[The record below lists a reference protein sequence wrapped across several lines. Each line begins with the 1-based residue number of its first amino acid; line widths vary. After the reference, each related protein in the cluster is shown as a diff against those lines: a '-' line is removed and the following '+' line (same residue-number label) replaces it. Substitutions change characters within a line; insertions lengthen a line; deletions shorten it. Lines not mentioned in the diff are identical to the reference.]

1 MHHIHRFVH
10 GTVPVVALFQQA
22 AILQLIHRPKNGSEQ
37 EGYRHRLI
45 LGDPRIGI
53 GECNTH
59 QALCILRID
68 GVRMLEHMAGIGK
81 EHRKQ
86 PITLQHFKTRLAITA
101 HKQLLRLIK
110 KTRGGYG
117 TQIVAAIGNRRFRR
131 RFQRHT
137 ARSIRTGSSV

>member
-22 AILQLIHRPKNGSEQ
+22 AILQLIHRPENGSEQ
-37 EGYRHRLI
+37 EGNRHRLV
-45 LGDPRIGI
+45 LGNPRIGI
-53 GECNTH
+53 GERNTH
-59 QALCILRID
+59 QALRILRIG
-68 GVRMLEHMAGIGK
+68 GVRMLEYMARIGK

-86 PITLQHFKTRLAITA
+86 SITLQHFKTHLAIAA

-137 ARSIRTGSSV
+137 ELGGETGGA